1 MGLFSFL
8 SKNKQEAASAEGEF
22 YSRAEEDSQVARG
35 RGKRKQGK
43 TANSSANSSNNA
55 SNAGADPVLPEKKR
69 ARRRLV
75 GAVAL
80 VLAMIIGLPMILDSE
95 QKPVSED
102 IAIQIPSKD
111 KPGALNSIPAPSV
124 APVTSSAPPTTVQ
137 VPVASSLSPQEQVVQ
152 MPKTP
157 AASVPAAAAAASVKT
172 VVVPPVKTKDDVK
185 PDTKPEPKA
194 DPTHGADAKQQAKS
208 DHAADKHDD
217 TRAEA
222 ILEGKSDGKNADSA
236 KPVADKKG
244 AKFVVQVAALATQE
258 KVTELQDKLT
268 QAGFKSFVQ
277 KVPTEGGVRIRVRV
291 GPFGSK
297 DEAESTRAKLSKLG
311 FNGRLAPA

>member
-35 RGKRKQGK
+35 RGKRKQAK
-43 TANSSANSSNNA
+43 SASSANSSNNTN
-55 SNAGADPVLPEKKR
+55 SAGADPVLPEKKR

-75 GAVAL
+75 GAIAL

-95 QKPVSED
+95 QKPVSDD

-111 KPGALNSIPAPSV
+111 KPGALNTIPAPSA
-124 APVTSSAPPTTVQ
+124 APVSASSPTT

-152 MPKTP
+152 MPKTS
-157 AASVPAAAAAASVKT
+157 AASVPVAAIATAPASVKT
-172 VVVPPVKTKDDVK
+172 VVVPPVKAKDDIKPQAKPESKPDVK
-185 PDTKPEPKA
+185 PETAHDT
-194 DPTHGADAKQQAKS
+194 ADAKSGKV
-208 DHAADKHDD
+208 DHTAEKHDD
-217 TRAEA
+217 ARAEA
-222 ILEGKSDGKNADSA
+222 ILEGKSADST
-236 KPVADKKG
+236 KPAADKKG

-291 GPFGSK
+291 GPFSTK

>member
-1 MGLFSFL
+1 
-8 SKNKQEAASAEGEF
+8 
-22 YSRAEEDSQVARG
+22 
-35 RGKRKQGK
+35 
-43 TANSSANSSNNA
+43 
-55 SNAGADPVLPEKKR
+55 
-69 ARRRLV
+69 
-75 GAVAL
+75 
-80 VLAMIIGLPMILDSE
+80 MIIGLPMILDSE
-95 QKPVSED
+95 QKPVADD

-111 KPGALNSIPAPSV
+111 KPGALNSLPAPSL
-124 APVTSSAPPTTVQ
+124 APASSSAPAT

-157 AASVPAAAAAASVKT
+157 AASVPSAATATAAASVKT
-172 VVVPPVKTKDDVK
+172 VVVPPVKAKDDVK
-185 PDTKPEPKA
+185 PEAKPEVKPETKPEPKA
-194 DPTHGADAKQQAKS
+194 EPKSDSSHGTDAKQQAKS
-208 DHAADKHDD
+208 DHADKHDD

-222 ILEGKSDGKNADSA
+222 ILEGKSADSA
-236 KPVADKKG
+236 KSVADKKG

-291 GPFGSK
+291 GPFSTK

>member
-8 SKNKQEAASAEGEF
+8 SKNKQDASAEGEF

-35 RGKRKQGK
+35 RGKRKSGK
-43 TANSSANSSNNA
+43 SANASNNA
-55 SNAGADPVLPEKKR
+55 NNANNAGADPVLPEKKR

-75 GAVAL
+75 GAIAL

-111 KPGALNSIPAPSV
+111 KPGALNSLPAPSV
-124 APVTSSAPPTTVQ
+124 APVSASLPAT
-137 VPVASSLSPQEQVVQ
+137 VPVGSSLSPQEQVVQ
-152 MPKTP
+152 IPKTP
-157 AASVPAAAAAASVKT
+157 DASLPASATAVAAASVKT
-172 VVVPPVKTKDDVK
+172 VVAPPAKAKDDVK
-185 PDTKPEPKA
+185 PEVK
-194 DPTHGADAKQQAKS
+194 ADAKAEQKSDATHVVDAKQQQAKS

-217 TRAEA
+217 ARAEA
-222 ILEGKSDGKNADSA
+222 ILEGKSADSA
-236 KPVADKKG
+236 KSAADKKG

-291 GPFGSK
+291 GPFGTK